1 MSSNYPLGAEQD
13 PNAPWKEEDQ
23 EDKEIE
29 VTVSVTLSKTF
40 KVSVNDY
47 KVIDSGVDEDGL
59 YYEDIDY
66 SECNLKQAVEDQI
79 FLPYEA
85 SDYIDSQVVKE
96 DLKGWNIDDFEVE
109 LG

>member
-1 MSSNYPLGAEQD
+1 MSNNYPLGAEQD

-23 EDKEIE
+23 EEKEIE
-29 VTVSVTLSKTF
+29 VTVSVTLSKTL
-40 KVSVNDY
+40 KVNVTDY

-66 SECNLKQAVEDQI
+66 SECNLKQAVRDQVY
-79 FLPYEA
+79 LPYEA
-85 SDYIDSQVVKE
+85 SDYIDYLTVKE

-109 LG
+109 LE